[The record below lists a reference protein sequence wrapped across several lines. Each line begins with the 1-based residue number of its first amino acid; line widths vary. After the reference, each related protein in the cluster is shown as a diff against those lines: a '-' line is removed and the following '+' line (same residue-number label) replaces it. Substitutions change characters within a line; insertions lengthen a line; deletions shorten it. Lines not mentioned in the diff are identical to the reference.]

1 MGVSRIKLFIY
12 HHDFL
17 AKLYNIY
24 RNYRRDKYNGM
35 SDEDF
40 ARMYYKQQ
48 TGKELN
54 LENPATYN
62 DKLWYLKLHVRDPL
76 LTRCTDK
83 LLVRDYV
90 KECGLGHILNQL
102 YGVYDDFEDIDFDTL
117 PGPCILKYNHTS
129 GTNTIYDRTKPF
141 DYRYQKN
148 EFQFWKK
155 RNSYWSNREWNY
167 KDIEPK
173 IICER
178 LLTQPGKDCLDDY
191 KFMCFG
197 GKVKLVFGEVG
208 ICNEDGSHNEDSKR
222 NVYDRDFN
230 LIEGARFSRE
240 NFDPALLPKPKNY
253 EQMVEYAEK
262 LSAPFIHCRVDLYN
276 IDGEIYFGELTF
288 YHQAGRSVI
297 YPEKLDYEAGSWID
311 LTQIKEKQA

>member
-24 RNYRRDKYNGM
+24 RNYRRDRYNKL
-35 SDEDF
+35 SDEEF
-40 ARMYYKQQ
+40 ARMYYREQ
-48 TGKELN
+48 TGRELN
-54 LENPATYN
+54 LENPVTYD

-90 KECGLGHILNQL
+90 KECGLGHILNEL
-102 YGVYDDFEDIDFDTL
+102 YGVYDDFSEIDFEKL
-117 PGPCILKYNHTS
+117 PSPCIIKYNHTS
-129 GTNTIYDRTKPF
+129 GTNVIYDRTKPF
-141 DYRYQKN
+141 DYQYQKN
-148 EFQFWKK
+148 EFRFWKQ
-155 RNSYWSNREWNY
+155 RNSFWGTREWNY
-167 KDIEPK
+167 KDIVPK
-173 IICER
+173 IICEK
-178 LLTQPGKDCLDDY
+178 LLVQPGKDCLDDY

-197 GKVKLVFGEVG
+197 GKVKLVFGEIG
-208 ICNEDGSHNEDSKR
+208 ICSADGSHNADSRR
-222 NVYDRDFN
+222 NVYDREYH
-230 LIEGARFSRE
+230 LMEGARFTRE

-253 EQMVEYAEK
+253 ERMVEYAEK

-288 YHQAGRSVI
+288 YHQGCRSIV
-297 YPEKLDYEAGSWID
+297 YPEELYYEAGSWID
-311 LTQIKEKQA
+311 LGKLD